1 VSDKSSPIQVALF
14 ALLGLGRGG
23 TILYRVL
30 FVLAVPALT
39 VWTVFLPRWRFSDQ
53 DERLFRAARHGDV
66 TGIESALSAGARVNA
81 AAPVDRKT
89 ALFRAAIFGHQA
101 AVKVLLERGADP
113 AARGSDDQTALQVA
127 LAARA
132 SEKDPAGARDLD
144 LVIAMLR
151 ESER

>member
-1 VSDKSSPIQVALF
+1 MGEKPAPIRDVIF

-23 TILYRVL
+23 QILYRVL

-39 VWTVFLPRWRFSDQ
+39 VWTVFLPRWRFNDQ
-53 DERLFRAARHGDV
+53 DERLFRAARHGDAA
-66 TGIESALSAGARVNA
+66 GIESALSAGARVNA
-81 AAPVDRKT
+81 AAPVDQKT
-89 ALFRAAIFGHQA
+89 ALFRAAIFGHQT
-101 AVKVLLERGADP
+101 AVTLLLEHGADP
-113 AARGSDDQTALQVA
+113 AARGSDGQTALQVA

>member
-1 VSDKSSPIQVALF
+1 MSDKSSPIQAALF

-30 FVLAVPALT
+30 FVLAVPAFA
-39 VWTVFLPRWRFSDQ
+39 VWTVFLPRWRFTDQ
-53 DERLFRAARHGDV
+53 DERLFRAARHGDA

-81 AAPVDRKT
+81 AAPVDQKT

-101 AVKVLLERGADP
+101 AVKVLLEHGADP
-113 AARGSDDQTALQVA
+113 AARGSDGQTALQVA